1 MTLSFYKEY
10 SFFPT
15 ICPGKRPY
23 LSEWAAEVHEVPMS
37 SWDEEILSMMG
48 ALAVFGAF
56 CITALLI
63 V

>member
-1 MTLSFYKEY
+1 
-10 SFFPT
+10 
-15 ICPGKRPY
+15 
-23 LSEWAAEVHEVPMS
+23 MS

-56 CITALLI
+56 CITALLL